1 MSQSRPVR
9 FSAPERARRDLPSRP
24 IYPPITKTTASPETT
39 LDDTVD
45 AAPAPAEAD
54 FILAPKRDRITR
66 AVLVTM
72 IGVNFGAVLGFVVWP
87 VLQTLKLVP
96 ASVTDVVQRNQG
108 DSISRLDASVQ
119 TLNTV
124 VADLHA
130 RVTSAGER
138 QEADRQHLAE
148 IDAAF
153 GALRTSVHDMRSTQ
167 DAVAAELTANA
178 TKARSDIVRLRTS
191 LEELS
196 TQRQPELTA
205 IHARTDRPRQATARP
220 ELLDTIRGSIQ
231 APGERRRAL
240 GPRESLPQ
248 ADGHIFDLTPAQ

>member
-1 MSQSRPVR
+1 MSPPRPVR
-9 FSAPERARRDLPSRP
+9 FSAPERARRDPPSRP

-39 LDDTVD
+39 LADTVD

-54 FILAPKRDRITR
+54 DTLAPKRDRITR

-72 IGVNFGAVLGFVVWP
+72 IGVNFGAVLGFVGWP
-87 VLQTLKLVP
+87 VLQALKVVP
-96 ASVTDVVQRNQG
+96 APVTDIVQRNQG

-124 VADLHA
+124 VAELHA

-138 QEADRQHLAE
+138 QEADRQRLAE

-153 GALRTSVHDMRSTQ
+153 GDLRTSVHDIRSTQ
-167 DAVAAELTANA
+167 DAVAELTANA

-191 LEELS
+191 IEELS
-196 TQRQPELTA
+196 SQRQPELPA
-205 IHARTDRPRQATARP
+205 IRARIDRTKQAMARP
-220 ELLDTIRGSIQ
+220 ELPATIRGSIQ
-231 APGERRRAL
+231 APDERPGAL
-240 GPRESLPQ
+240 APRDSASQ
-248 ADGHIFDLTPAQ
+248 ADGHIFNLTP

>member
-1 MSQSRPVR
+1 MSPPRPVR

-24 IYPPITKTTASPETT
+24 IFPPIAKTTASPETKP
-39 LDDTVD
+39 DETVD
-45 AAPAPAEAD
+45 AAPAPAEAE

-72 IGVNFGAVLGFVVWP
+72 IGVNFGAALGFVVWP
-87 VLQTLKLVP
+87 VLQALKVVP
-96 ASVTDVVQRNQG
+96 PPVTDVVQRNQG

-119 TLNTV
+119 TLNTI

-138 QEADRQHLAE
+138 QEADRQRLAE
-148 IDAAF
+148 IDAGF
-153 GALRTSVHDMRSTQ
+153 GALRTSMHDMRSTQ
-167 DAVAAELTANA
+167 DAVAELTANA

-191 LEELS
+191 VEELS
-196 TQRQPELTA
+196 SQRQNELSA
-205 IHARTDRPRQATARP
+205 IHARIDRTRQATARA
-220 ELLDTIRGSIQ
+220 ELLGTIRGSIQ
-231 APGERRRAL
+231 APGERPRAL
-240 GPRESLPQ
+240 GPHESVSQ

>member
-1 MSQSRPVR
+1 M
-9 FSAPERARRDLPSRP
+9 
-24 IYPPITKTTASPETT
+24 YPPVTKTTASPETNPA
-39 LDDTVD
+39 DTVD

-87 VLQTLKLVP
+87 VLQTLKVVP
-96 ASVTDVVQRNQG
+96 APVTDVVQRNQG

-138 QEADRQHLAE
+138 QEADRQRLAE

-153 GALRTSVHDMRSTQ
+153 GALRTSVHDMRTTQ
-167 DAVAAELTANA
+167 DAVAELTANA

-196 TQRQPELTA
+196 SQRQPELTA
-205 IHARTDRPRQATARP
+205 IRARIDRTKQAMVPP
-220 ELLDTIRGSIQ
+220 EIAGTIRGSIQ
-231 APGERRRAL
+231 APGERPRVL
-240 GPRESLPQ
+240 VPRESASQ
-248 ADGHIFDLTPAQ
+248 ADGHIFNLTPAQ